1 MNETNRSPLDPALRA
16 VAADPYDVDA
26 LGAFDRLAA
35 RHGVGLADRL
45 RALCSVDAADAAYER
60 LNAARVE
67 LRDRAQA
74 ARVSERDAARAA
86 GTLCAACGGRGSVC
100 TWGTL
105 DSLTGDFDEYGT
117 CEACRGQTALD
128 LSRWCTTADGRQRMG
143 RGLLT
148 LPEGWEVVGV
158 TIFDAAQ
165 VAEHRELERIGWMV
179 ADAQNTIKALLTPQ
193 RGSRVIL
200 VKGRPK
206 NKRTGET
213 VKVGARGW
221 LKWERPAGSDFDG
234 SVGFILDGTEDMV
247 FTNRANLRTES
258 VGEERTRRAAAT
270 VEREAKLAQVKERD
284 LFVGAIVRGTD
295 GRTGEV
301 FWIRRRAWATAGARV
316 RRT

>member
-1 MNETNRSPLDPALRA
+1 M
-16 VAADPYDVDA
+16 
-26 LGAFDRLAA
+26 
-35 RHGVGLADRL
+35 
-45 RALCSVDAADAAYER
+45 
-60 LNAARVE
+60 
-67 LRDRAQA
+67 
-74 ARVSERDAARAA
+74 
-86 GTLCAACGGRGSVC
+86 
-100 TWGTL
+100 
-105 DSLTGDFDEYGT
+105 
-117 CEACRGQTALD
+117 
-128 LSRWCTTADGRQRMG
+128 
-143 RGLLT
+143 
-148 LPEGWEVVGV
+148 

-301 FWIRRRAWATAGARV
+301 FWIKEARLGYRWGKGKEDVTWANADQVERASDDAARAFRAENPIKPRGKRPARRRH
-316 RRT
+316 